1 MKQLIDEIEEDL
13 DALKIYP
20 TSADFPDV
28 LKRIKHIEF
37 NLAKINDE
45 YNILL
50 KENEA
55 LKQITSKTIDSAIE
69 KLKKLIE

>member
-1 MKQLIDEIEEDL
+1 MKELIDEIEEDL
-13 DALKIYP
+13 TSLKDFLKIHDLK
-20 TSADFPDV
+20 AQNVF
-28 LKRIKHIEF
+28 KRIDF

-50 KENEA
+50 KEHEA
-55 LKQITSKTIDSAIE
+55 LKQVTSKTIDSAIK